1 MKTAILLT
9 TLLACSSSAALAQNP
24 MFIVNGMRYEKCEN
38 STTGSGGSKLPLSEL
53 NRDAIENIEI
63 VKGRSA
69 IALYGAAAADGVIS
83 VTLKKGAVVP
93 SNLCDSQR
101 GLGEPLFVIDGVVVA
116 SMRGEP
122 TPPARPPQDPIAKFL
137 YPPEMVMAHQEAI
150 GLDVKQRVA
159 IPLLALELQKNVI
172 DVQFKLAANGEKLA
186 RLLAAPSV
194 DEAAVL
200 QQIDQVLA
208 SEREVKRAQ
217 LTMLIRIKNQLT
229 PAQQAAL
236 DKLK

>member
-1 MKTAILLT
+1 MRKTSL
-9 TLLACSSSAALAQNP
+9 LLAFLICASSPALAQQP
-24 MFIVNGMRYEKCEN
+24 MILINGVRYEKCEN
-38 STTGSGGSKLPLSEL
+38 STTSSGGERLPLSEL
-53 NRDAIENIEI
+53 NKDAIDNIEI
-63 VKGRSA
+63 VKGPTA
-69 IALYGAAAADGVIS
+69 ISLFGAAAANGVITI
-83 VTLKKGAVVP
+83 TLKKGSTVP
-93 SNLCDSQR
+93 PSLCDSRR
-101 GLGEPLFVIDGVVVA
+101 GADPLYIIDGQVVGPL
-116 SMRGEP
+116 RGELN
-122 TPPARPPQDPIAKFL
+122 PPARPPVDPIAKFL

-159 IPLLALELQKNVI
+159 IPLLALELQKNAI
-172 DVQFKLAANGEKLA
+172 DNQFKLAATGEKLA
-186 RLLAAPSV
+186 RLLSATTV

>member
-1 MKTAILLT
+1 MRNTSLLT
-9 TLLACSSSAALAQNP
+9 ALLVFAWSSALAQHP
-24 MFIVNGMRYEKCEN
+24 MYIVNGVRKEACEN
-38 STTGSGGSKLPLSEL
+38 FTTSSGGSRIPLSEI
-53 NRDAIENIEI
+53 NRDAIDNVE
-63 VKGRSA
+63 VLKGPAA

-83 VTLKKGAVVP
+83 ITLKKGYSVP
-93 SNLCDSQR
+93 ANLCEAQKSGD
-101 GLGEPLFVIDGVVVA
+101 PLFVIDGVVVA
-116 SMRGEP
+116 SMRGDP

-150 GLDVKQRVA
+150 GLSDIQRLAIQVLVKTMQS
-159 IPLLALELQKNVI
+159 NVV
-172 DVQFKLAANGEKLA
+172 DVQFKLSSNGEKLA
-186 RLLAAPSV
+186 RLLSATTV

-217 LTMLIRIKNQLT
+217 LTLLIRIKNQLT
-229 PAQQAAL
+229 PAQQAGL